1 MTKVF
6 NQSVAN
12 GSNPSISPSAMMQ
25 ANEAT
30 QGLRSRFAQLLPE
43 EHAAFLRLKNNRAF
57 CEALTHAAQ
66 DESNTADHLSSVIAQ
81 KRSPNTLNIH
91 DRNYEALALTNP
103 VEIAVLKK
111 LMNRSSWAIYSD
123 EFKEREKIKFLN
135 KQLRDTTAAPPQR
148 AFEKCPPEKCFI
160 LSLDDGNE
168 VVRTNAKTKALRNKI
183 PPDNCFYYGTKAPRN
198 PSGKRLDKQSLGQL
212 SIDSR
217 LTLIA
222 HANEGS
228 FARHSPALLALKL
241 RDAGLRK
248 VGILKLEGC
257 NVGSG
262 DYLEQ
267 LKDALNKL
275 NVEVGYLS
283 GPTGSHADTDVVMKT
298 PFGRKAVDA
307 SFPFKLIVPPLWPHL
322 FTSHST
328 RALTGAILP
337 GTHLKIVKG
346 NADITFPGTHYDLPK
361 LPERDEV

>member
-25 ANEAT
+25 APNEAT
-30 QGLRSRFAQLLPE
+30 QGLRSRLAQLLPE
-43 EHAAFLRLKNNRAF
+43 EHAAFLRLKNNRLF
-57 CEALTHAAQ
+57 CEALTHAAH
-66 DESNTADHLSSVIAQ
+66 DESNTADRLSSVIAQ

-91 DRNYEALALTNP
+91 DRGYEALALTNP
-103 VEIAVLKK
+103 GEIAVLKK
-111 LMNRSSWAIYSD
+111 LMNRSSLAIYSD

-135 KQLRDTTAAPPQR
+135 EQLCDTTAAPPQR

-160 LSLDDGNE
+160 LSLDDEND
-168 VVRTNAKTKALRNKI
+168 VIRTGAKTKALRNKI

-198 PSGKRLDKQSLGQL
+198 PSGKLLDKQSLGQL

-222 HANEGS
+222 HSNDRS
-228 FARHSPALLALKL
+228 FARHSPALLAQELF
-241 RDAGLRK
+241 DVGLRK

-257 NVGSG
+257 SIGSG

-283 GPTGSHADTDVVMKT
+283 GPTGLHVDTDVVMKT
-298 PFGRKAVDA
+298 PFGRKAVDVV
-307 SFPFKLIVPPLWPHL
+307 FPLKLIAPPMWPYL

-328 RALTGAILP
+328 GVRP

-361 LPERDEV
+361 LP